1 MNPRFAALSVL
12 RHGSY
17 ARFAVCRFITTL
29 SWQMLGVAVGWRV
42 YALTHDPLS
51 LGLVGLSEFLPF
63 TCLVLLGGH
72 LADRIARQRVLQ
84 VTWSIETVCIGALV
98 VWSALGFTAVWPIYL
113 AVGVFGGTRAF
124 WAPAMQAMVPNLVP
138 REEFPR
144 ALGLNATL
152 FQAAVITGP
161 AVGGVLYLLGSV
173 VVFGACLALFV
184 VTVSLSFTLRPHSA
198 QAAAS
203 SGAPG
208 TRGANVDPGG
218 GSDAS
223 AAGQVAAAYESRGHV
238 LLEGLRYVMRQ
249 RVVLGVISL
258 DLFAVLFGGAT
269 ALLPI
274 FAGDV
279 LHIGPA
285 GLGLLRTAPGVGA
298 ALTAGLLTLRPI
310 DRRAGPYM
318 FAGVAAFGLCTLVF
332 GSSRSFPL
340 SLAALFVLG
349 CGDMVSV
356 YVRGILVQLNTP
368 DEIRGRV
375 SAINSMFI
383 GASNELGEFES
394 GVTARWFG
402 AVRATLLG
410 GALTLLVVCSWMGL
424 FPQLRRLDHLR

>member
-1 MNPRFAALSVL
+1 MSQRFPALAVL
-12 RHGSY
+12 RHGAY
-17 ARFAVCRFITTL
+17 ARFALCRFVTTL

-42 YALTHDPLS
+42 YALTHDALS
-51 LGLVGLSEFLPF
+51 LGLVGLSEFVPF
-63 TCLVLLGGH
+63 TCLVLVGGH
-72 LADRIARQRVLQ
+72 IADRIARQRVLQ
-84 VTWSIETVCIGALV
+84 VTWSIEAVCIGALV
-98 VWSALGFTAVWPIYL
+98 AWSALGLTAVSPIYL

-144 ALGLNATL
+144 ALSLNSTL

-161 AVGGVLYLLGSV
+161 ALGGVLYLLGPV
-173 VVFGACLALFV
+173 VVFGACLALFL
-184 VTVSLSFTLRPHSA
+184 VTVALSFSLRPHLA
-198 QAAAS
+198 QMPEAGAAANAS
-203 SGAPG
+203 DAM
-208 TRGANVDPGG
+208 G
-218 GSDAS
+218 GS
-223 AAGQVAAAYESRGHV
+223 AAQVAAAYESRGHV

-285 GLGLLRTAPGVGA
+285 GLGLLRSAPGVGA

-332 GSSRSFPL
+332 GASRSFPL
-340 SLAALFVLG
+340 SLGALFVLG

-368 DEIRGRV
+368 DAIRGRV

-394 GVTARWFG
+394 GITARWMG

-410 GALTLLVVCSWMGL
+410 GALTLLVVGSWMGL

>member
-1 MNPRFAALSVL
+1 MSARFPALAVL
-12 RHGSY
+12 RHGVY
-17 ARFAVCRFITTL
+17 ARFALCRFVTTL
-29 SWQMLGVAVGWRV
+29 SWQMLGVAVAWRV
-42 YALTHDPLS
+42 YGLTHDALA

-63 TCLVLLGGH
+63 TCLVLVGGH
-72 LADRIARQRVLQ
+72 IADRIARQRVLQ
-84 VTWSIETVCIGALV
+84 VTWSIETLCIGALLA
-98 VWSALGFTAVWPIYL
+98 WSVLGLKAVWPIYL
-113 AVGVFGGTRAF
+113 ATGIFGSTRAF

-161 AVGGVLYLLGSV
+161 ALGGVLYLLGPA
-173 VVFGACLALFV
+173 VVFGACMALFV
-184 VTVSLSFTLRPHSA
+184 VTVSLSFSLTPRRPDA
-198 QAAAS
+198 AGVAAGPVAAS
-203 SGAPG
+203 SA
-208 TRGANVDPGG
+208 V
-218 GSDAS
+218 
-223 AAGQVAAAYESRGHV
+223 QVAAAYGSRGHV

-258 DLFAVLFGGAT
+258 DLFAVLFGGAV

-310 DRRAGPYM
+310 ERHAGPYM
-318 FAGVAAFGLCTLVF
+318 FAGVALFGLCTLLF
-332 GSSRSFPL
+332 GASRSFPL

-356 YVRGILVQLNTP
+356 YVRGILVQINTP

-394 GVTARWFG
+394 GVTARWLG

-410 GALTLLVVCSWMGL
+410 GALTLFVVGGWMGW
-424 FPQLRRLDHLR
+424 FPELRRLDHLR

>member
-1 MNPRFAALSVL
+1 MSQRFPALAVL
-12 RHGSY
+12 RHGTY
-17 ARFAVCRFITTL
+17 ARFALCRFVTTL

-51 LGLVGLSEFLPF
+51 LGLVGLSEFVPF
-63 TCLVLLGGH
+63 TCLVLVGGH
-72 LADRIARQRVLQ
+72 IADRMARQRVLQ
-84 VTWSIETVCIGALV
+84 VTWSIEAVCIGALLA
-98 VWSALGFTAVWPIYL
+98 WSALGLTAVWPIYL

-124 WAPAMQAMVPNLVP
+124 WAPSMQAMVPNLVP
-138 REEFPR
+138 RAEFPR
-144 ALGLNATL
+144 ALSLNSTL
-152 FQAAVITGP
+152 YQAAVITGP
-161 AVGGVLYLLGSV
+161 ALGGVLYLLGSV

-184 VTVSLSFTLRPHSA
+184 VTVALSFSLRPRVADATEAS
-198 QAAAS
+198 AAAVAS
-203 SGAPG
+203 DA
-208 TRGANVDPGG
+208 AGG
-218 GSDAS
+218 GS
-223 AAGQVAAAYESRGHV
+223 AAQVAAAYESRGHV
-238 LLEGLRYVMRQ
+238 LLEGLRYVLRQ

-298 ALTAGLLTLRPI
+298 ALTAGILTLRPI

-332 GSSRSFPL
+332 GSSHSFPL
-340 SLAALFVLG
+340 SLGALFVLG

-368 DEIRGRV
+368 DAIRGRV

-394 GVTARWFG
+394 GITARWMG

-410 GALTLLVVCSWMGL
+410 GALTLVVVGSWMGL

>member
-1 MNPRFAALSVL
+1 MSQRFPALSVL
-12 RHGSY
+12 RHGIY
-17 ARFAVCRFITTL
+17 ARFAVCRCVTTL

-42 YALTHDPLS
+42 YALTHDALS
-51 LGLVGLSEFLPF
+51 LGLVGLSEFVPF
-63 TCLVLLGGH
+63 TCLVMLGGH
-72 LADRIARQRVLQ
+72 IADRIARQRVLQ
-84 VTWSIETVCIGALV
+84 VTWSIEAVCIGALV
-98 VWSALGFTAVWPIYL
+98 AWSALGITAVWPIYL

-152 FQAAVITGP
+152 YQAAVIIGP
-161 AVGGVLYLLGSV
+161 ALGGVLYLLGSV
-173 VVFGACLALFV
+173 VVFGACLTLFA
-184 VTVSLSFTLRPHSA
+184 VTIALSFSLRPRAAGTTEASA
-198 QAAAS
+198 LA
-203 SGAPG
+203 
-208 TRGANVDPGG
+208 GG
-218 GSDAS
+218 GS
-223 AAGQVAAAYESRGHV
+223 AAAEVAAAYESRGHV
-238 LLEGLRYVMRQ
+238 LLEGLRYVLRQ
-249 RVVLGVISL
+249 RIVLGVISL

-285 GLGLLRTAPGVGA
+285 GLGLLRTAPGIGA

-310 DRRAGPYM
+310 DRHAGPYM
-318 FAGVAAFGLCTLVF
+318 FLGVAAFGLCTLLF
-332 GSSRSFPL
+332 GASRSFPL
-340 SLAALFVLG
+340 SLGALFVLG
-349 CGDMVSV
+349 CGDMISV
-356 YVRGILVQLNTP
+356 YVRGMLVQLNTP

-394 GVTARWFG
+394 GLTARWLG

-410 GALTLLVVCSWMGL
+410 GALTLLVVGSWMGL

>member
-1 MNPRFAALSVL
+1 MSRRFPALAVL
-12 RHGSY
+12 RHRTY
-17 ARFAVCRFITTL
+17 ARFALCRFVTTL

-42 YALTHDPLS
+42 YALTHDALS
-51 LGLVGLSEFLPF
+51 LGLVGLSEFVPF

-72 LADRIARQRVLQ
+72 IADRIPRQRVLQ
-84 VTWSIETVCIGALV
+84 VTWSIESLCIGALV
-98 VWSALGFTAVWPIYL
+98 AWSALGLTTVWPIYL
-113 AVGVFGGTRAF
+113 AVGIFGGTRAF

-161 AVGGVLYLLGSV
+161 ALGGVLYLLGSE
-173 VVFGACLALFV
+173 VVFGACLLLFL
-184 VTVSLSFTLRPHSA
+184 VTVALSFTLRPLAGGTAAGGTVGTHSA
-198 QAAAS
+198 AA
-203 SGAPG
+203 
-208 TRGANVDPGG
+208 
-218 GSDAS
+218 
-223 AAGQVAAAYESRGHV
+223 QVAAAYESRGHV
-238 LLEGLRYVMRQ
+238 LLEGLRYVMRH

-298 ALTAGLLTLRPI
+298 ALMAGLLTLRPI
-310 DRRAGPYM
+310 DRHAGPYM
-318 FAGVAAFGLCTLVF
+318 FAGVAAFGVCTVLF
-332 GSSRSFPL
+332 GASQSFLL
-340 SLAALFVLG
+340 SLGALFVLG
-349 CGDMVSV
+349 CGDMISV
-356 YVRGILVQLNTP
+356 YVRGMLVQLNTP

-394 GVTARWFG
+394 GVTARWMG

-410 GALTLLVVCSWMGL
+410 GALTLLVVGSWMGL
-424 FPQLRRLDHLR
+424 FPQLRRLDQLH

>member
-1 MNPRFAALSVL
+1 MSQRFPALSVL
-12 RHGSY
+12 RHGTY
-17 ARFAVCRFITTL
+17 ARFAVCRFVTTL

-42 YALTHDPLS
+42 YALTHDALS
-51 LGLVGLSEFLPF
+51 LGLVGLSEFVPF
-63 TCLVLLGGH
+63 ACLVMLGGH
-72 LADRIARQRVLQ
+72 IADRVARQRVLQ
-84 VTWSIETVCIGALV
+84 VTWSIEAVCIGALV
-98 VWSALGFTAVWPIYL
+98 AWSALGITAVWPIYL

-152 FQAAVITGP
+152 FQAAVIIGP
-161 AVGGVLYLLGSV
+161 ALGGVLYLLGSV
-173 VVFGACLALFV
+173 VVFGACLMLFA
-184 VTVSLSFTLRPHSA
+184 VTIALSFSLRPC
-198 QAAAS
+198 AA
-203 SGAPG
+203 GAP
-208 TRGANVDPGG
+208 TA
-218 GSDAS
+218 GSS
-223 AAGQVAAAYESRGHV
+223 VAAEVAAAYESRGHV
-238 LLEGLRYVMRQ
+238 LLEGLRYVLRQ
-249 RVVLGVISL
+249 RIVFGVISL

-285 GLGLLRTAPGVGA
+285 GLGLLRTAPGIGA

-310 DRRAGPYM
+310 ERRAGPYM
-318 FAGVAAFGLCTLVF
+318 FLGVAAFGLCTLLF
-332 GSSRSFPL
+332 GASRNFPL
-340 SLAALFVLG
+340 SLGALFVLG
-349 CGDMVSV
+349 CGDMISV
-356 YVRGILVQLNTP
+356 YVRGMLVQLNTP

-394 GVTARWFG
+394 GVSARWFG

-410 GALTLLVVCSWMGL
+410 GALTLLVVGSWMGL

>member
-1 MNPRFAALSVL
+1 MSQRFAALTVL
-12 RHGSY
+12 RHGTY
-17 ARFAVCRFITTL
+17 ARFAVCRFVTTL

-42 YALTHDPLS
+42 YALTHDALS
-51 LGLVGLSEFLPF
+51 LGLVGLSEFVPF
-63 TCLVLLGGH
+63 TCLVLFGGH
-72 LADRIARQRVLQ
+72 IADRIARQRVLQ
-84 VTWSIETVCIGALV
+84 VTWSIEALCIGALV
-98 VWSALGFTAVWPIYL
+98 AWSALGLTTVWPIYL

-152 FQAAVITGP
+152 YQAAVITGP
-161 AVGGVLYLLGSV
+161 ALGGVLYLLGSV
-173 VVFGACLALFV
+173 VVFGACLGLFV
-184 VTVSLSFTLRPHSA
+184 VTVALSFSLKPRIA
-198 QAAAS
+198 DAAEA
-203 SGAPG
+203 
-208 TRGANVDPGG
+208 RG
-218 GSDAS
+218 ST
-223 AAGQVAAAYESRGHV
+223 AAQVAAVYESRGHV
-238 LLEGLRYVMRQ
+238 LLEGLRYVLRQ

-285 GLGLLRTAPGVGA
+285 GLGLLRSAPGIGA

-332 GSSRSFPL
+332 GASRSFPL
-340 SLAALFVLG
+340 SLGALFVLG
-349 CGDMVSV
+349 CGDMISV

-383 GASNELGEFES
+383 GTSNELGEFES
-394 GVTARWFG
+394 GVTARWLG

-410 GALTLLVVCSWMGL
+410 GVLTLFVVGSWMGF

>member
-1 MNPRFAALSVL
+1 MLQRFPALAVL
-12 RHGSY
+12 RHGAY
-17 ARFAVCRFITTL
+17 ARFALCRFLTTL
-29 SWQMLGVAVGWRV
+29 AWQMLGVAVGWRV
-42 YALTHDPLS
+42 YALTHDALA
-51 LGLVGLSEFLPF
+51 LGLVGLFEFVPF
-63 TCLVLLGGH
+63 VCLILVGGH
-72 LADRIARQRVLQ
+72 VADRIARQRVLQ
-84 VTWSIETVCIGALV
+84 IGWSIDTVCIAALTG
-98 VWSALGFTAVWPIYL
+98 WTATRLTAVWPIYL
-113 AVGVFGGTRAF
+113 AIALFGSTRAF

-152 FQAAVITGP
+152 FQAAVIIGP
-161 AVGGVLYLLGSV
+161 ALGGVLYLLGPV
-173 VVFGACLALFV
+173 VVFGVCLALFV
-184 VTVSLSFTLRPHSA
+184 MTIALAFSLSANAPG
-198 QAAAS
+198 AAGSKVAADIALT
-203 SGAPG
+203 GAPS
-208 TRGANVDPGG
+208 PP
-218 GSDAS
+218 
-223 AAGQVAAAYESRGHV
+223 AAYESRGHGM
-238 LLEGLRYVMRQ
+238 LEGLRYVLHR

-274 FAGDV
+274 FASDV

-298 ALTAGLLTLRPI
+298 AITAGLLTLRPI
-310 DRRAGPYM
+310 DRHAGAYM
-318 FAGVAAFGLCTLVF
+318 FIGVAVFGICTLVF
-332 GSSRSFPL
+332 GASRSFPT

-394 GVTARWFG
+394 GVTARWLG

-410 GALTLLVVCSWMGL
+410 GAMTLAIVGAWTGL